1 MSESFERFWFSRD
14 CDGYTPDIVLSS
26 IINLL
31 IKNYS
36 EKKFSFAYSPTEL
49 KKRIVKYFYLSFTI
63 RYDRSKRIQGPLS
76 YARVPSDWTDKEEYE
91 WQQAYWYNFDSQF
104 WEKIFGKEAS
114 WEDPVYRWRYELP
127 SIFQTYTIRSRDQL
141 IVLEDPYD
149 VEDEWNY
156 EPDN

>member
-36 EKKFSFAYSPTEL
+36 EKKFSFAHSPSEL

-76 YARVPSDWTDKEEYE
+76 YARVPSDWD
-91 WQQAYWYNFDSQF
+91 
-104 WEKIFGKEAS
+104 
-114 WEDPVYRWRYELP
+114 R
-127 SIFQTYTIRSRDQL
+127 
-141 IVLEDPYD
+141 
-149 VEDEWNY
+149 
-156 EPDN
+156 